1 MNFNERFKTYTTVEL
16 LRVTDNPRDYQ
27 PEAVETAR
35 ALIAERG
42 LTEEEIAAARCEL
55 DTERQERLARER
67 EKHRQSEKLKNEGRR
82 FLDAVNP
89 IRKETPGP
97 DKTINLVSIVLGGLY
112 LIGLIR
118 DLQLLKFI
126 FYSLAEWD
134 FGVLLYLVPLIWF
147 PVAIVL
153 FYRRKRAGW
162 FMLAAY
168 MVCGAVM
175 AVMAVALAVMTGGIT
190 SSDGGLLPV
199 TLPAM
204 SGTVSLLSSLVL
216 AATVWLICRKAIRS
230 RYSVGKTAMILTIA
244 ITALLALGGTYL
256 GV

>member
-1 MNFNERFKTYTTVEL
+1 MNFNERFKTYTAVEL
-16 LRVTDNPRDYQ
+16 LRVTDNPGDYQ

-42 LTEEEIAAARCEL
+42 LTEEEIAAARREL
-55 DTERQERLARER
+55 DTERRERLARER
-67 EKHRQSEKLKNEGRR
+67 EKHRQSEKLKNESSR

-97 DKTINLVSIVLGGLY
+97 DKIINLVSVALGGLY

-126 FYSLAEWD
+126 FYSLSEWD
-134 FGVLLYLVPLIWF
+134 FSVLLDLVPLIWL

-168 MVCGAVM
+168 MVCGV
-175 AVMAVALAVMTGGIT
+175 VMAVALAVMTWGIT
-190 SSDGGLLPV
+190 DGGGLLPV

-216 AATVWLICRKAIRS
+216 AATVWLISRKAIRS
-230 RYSVGKTAMILTIA
+230 RYSVGKTAMILTIT

>member
-1 MNFNERFKTYTTVEL
+1 MNFNERFKTYTTIEL
-16 LRVTDNPRDYQ
+16 LRVTDNPGDYQ

-42 LTEEEIAAARCEL
+42 LTEEEIAAARREL
-55 DTERQERLARER
+55 DAERQERLARER
-67 EKHRQSEKLKNEGRR
+67 EKHRQSEELKNEGRR

-97 DKTINLVSIVLGGLY
+97 DKIINLVSIVLGGLY
-112 LIGLIR
+112 LIGLFR
-118 DLQLLKFI
+118 DMQLLKLI
-126 FYSLAEWD
+126 FYSLSEWD
-134 FGVLLYLVPLIWF
+134 FSVLLYLVPLIWL

-162 FMLAAY
+162 IMLAAY

-175 AVMAVALAVMTGGIT
+175 AVVPVVMSGGIT
-190 SSDGGLLPV
+190 DGGGGLLPV
-199 TLPAM
+199 TLPTM
-204 SGTVSLLSSLVL
+204 SGAVSLLSSLVL
-216 AATVWLICRKAIRS
+216 AATVWLISRKAIRS
-230 RYSVGKTAMILTIA
+230 RYSVGKTAMVLTIT
-244 ITALLALGGTYL
+244 ITALLTLAGTYL